1 MDNGPVAIQAPWPNG
16 TLLHGDG
23 MDRPLHVGCRAQSL
37 EAGHGAE
44 VRVERQ
50 TLMHLCAS
58 VYRAVEHVSASATL
72 ADPSLLAWVDPSALV
87 PWLQVATLSVGF
99 ITGLGSAGLV
109 FLKYL
114 QRWRGRTSRD

>member
-1 MDNGPVAIQAPWPNG
+1 VTRGAAPAKPK
-16 TLLHGDG
+16 
-23 MDRPLHVGCRAQSL
+23 PLN
-37 EAGHGAE
+37 EGHT
-44 VRVERQ
+44 Q
-50 TLMHLCAS
+50 IHLCAS
-58 VYRAVEHVSASATL
+58 IVSATL
-72 ADPSLLAWVDPSALV
+72 ADPSVIAWIDPSNLV

>member
-1 MDNGPVAIQAPWPNG
+1 
-16 TLLHGDG
+16 
-23 MDRPLHVGCRAQSL
+23 
-37 EAGHGAE
+37 
-44 VRVERQ
+44 
-50 TLMHLCAS
+50 MHLRGS
-58 VYRAVEHVSASATL
+58 IYRAVEHVSAGKAAAIGGAGSGVSIASATL
-72 ADPSLLAWVDPSALV
+72 ADPTMLAWVDPATLV